1 MSLAIGLKAEA
12 QCAEYL
18 RAQGLTFVARN
29 IKCRLGELDL
39 IMQEGSVLVFI
50 EVKARRS
57 NYFGGGLAA
66 VTAGK
71 QQKLRRTAQWYLMQQ
86 HKTDVPCRFD
96 VVDVN
101 LNTQE
106 FNWIR
111 NAF

>member
-1 MSLAIGLKAEA
+1 MSLAIGLEAEA
-12 QCAEYL
+12 QCADYL
-18 RAQGLTFVARN
+18 RSQGLKLLARN
-29 IKCRLGELDL
+29 VKCRLGELDL
-39 IMQEGSVLVFI
+39 IMQEGNVLVFV

-57 NYFGGGLAA
+57 NHFGGGLAA
-66 VTAGK
+66 VTASK
-71 QQKLRRTAQWYLMQQ
+71 QQKLRRAAQWYLMQQ
-86 HKTDVPCRFD
+86 HKTDAPCRFD